1 MPWKHGDLTAQ
12 TQAPTAGGSLMG
24 YTTSLDGQGSVARV
38 LYWGFEDRNVH
49 ELSLSGGGRWKHT
62 DLTTQAHAPIA
73 TAWLMG
79 YTTSLGGQ
87 GPVARVVFIGHEDQH
102 VHELSLSGG
111 GRWKHTDLT
120 DQAHAPTAF
129 LGPLVGYT
137 TSLDGQ
143 GPVARVL
150 YWGYSDAKVREL
162 SLSGGR
168 PWKHADLTAQAHAP
182 TTTGSLMGY
191 TTSLGG
197 QGPVARVVFLG
208 EDQHVHELFTFT

>member
-12 TQAPTAGGSLMG
+12 TRAPTAAGS
-24 YTTSLDGQGSVARV
+24 
-38 LYWGFEDRNVH
+38 
-49 ELSLSGGGRWKHT
+49 
-62 DLTTQAHAPIA
+62 
-73 TAWLMG
+73 LMG

-87 GPVARVVFIGHEDQH
+87 GPVARVVFLGHDDQH
-102 VHELSLSGG
+102 VHEFSLSGG

-120 DQAHAPTAF
+120 AQAHAPTAF
-129 LGPLVGYT
+129 LGSPAAGYT

-162 SLSGGR
+162 SLTGGGR
-168 PWKHADLTAQAHAP
+168 WKHTDLTAQAHAP

-208 EDQHVHELFTFT
+208 EDQHVHELFAFT